1 MFNALFTKTDEYA
14 RLAQAL
20 GGPGA
25 CALFGIPGSGRAMV
39 YAALAKALD
48 KPLCI
53 VTPGEAEATRFAGD
67 LNALG
72 VAAAVFPA
80 RDYVLRPIE
89 GTGREYEYRRLAV
102 LGDLV
107 GGRLQAVCVPDEG
120 LTQYTTP
127 RADFCANTR
136 SLRPGDTLPR
146 AELTALLYGAGYTR
160 RDQVDGPGQFSIR
173 GDIADIYA
181 PDMKQ
186 PARMEFWGDEIDTM
200 HTFDLATQR
209 RDEPIEKIYV
219 SPAREILFGQPAD
232 AAEKIRSYIKKA
244 RGRRRTALE
253 TCTAADLAQ
262 LDGGAMP
269 VNMDKYLTLRYPEP
283 ATILDYFD
291 DPLLIL
297 EEPASLREAERATA
311 FRRGEELSAL
321 LEDGVLAAGLD
332 KLYAES
338 GWLWA
343 QCAAHRTLCAENF
356 ARSMPD
362 VPLKTIVNA
371 PAHAARLGRRGR
383 GAAGGHPAAL
393 QRRHGGHGHGRHAPC
408 GGRSGRRPAHQRAE
422 RHDGCGGGAER
433 RVGADPA
440 GAAFRR
446 VQPAVCEIRRVYG
459 PRLRRERRTEEEKAQ

>member
-160 RDQVDGPGQFSIR
+160 RDR
-173 GDIADIYA
+173 WR
-181 PDMKQ
+181 
-186 PARMEFWGDEIDTM
+186 AR
-200 HTFDLATQR
+200 
-209 RDEPIEKIYV
+209 V
-219 SPAREILFGQPAD
+219 SFRS
-232 AAEKIRSYIKKA
+232 AA
-244 RGRRRTALE
+244 
-253 TCTAADLAQ
+253 
-262 LDGGAMP
+262 
-269 VNMDKYLTLRYPEP
+269 TLR
-283 ATILDYFD
+283 T
-291 DPLLIL
+291 
-297 EEPASLREAERATA
+297 ST
-311 FRRGEELSAL
+311 
-321 LEDGVLAAGLD
+321 
-332 KLYAES
+332 
-338 GWLWA
+338 
-343 QCAAHRTLCAENF
+343 
-356 ARSMPD
+356 
-362 VPLKTIVNA
+362 
-371 PAHAARLGRRGR
+371 
-383 GAAGGHPAAL
+383 
-393 QRRHGGHGHGRHAPC
+393 
-408 GGRSGRRPAHQRAE
+408 RP
-422 RHDGCGGGAER
+422 
-433 RVGADPA
+433 
-440 GAAFRR
+440 
-446 VQPAVCEIRRVYG
+446 
-459 PRLRRERRTEEEKAQ
+459 T

>member
-1 MFNALFTKTDEYA
+1 M
-14 RLAQAL
+14 
-20 GGPGA
+20 
-25 CALFGIPGSGRAMV
+25 
-39 YAALAKALD
+39 
-48 KPLCI
+48 
-53 VTPGEAEATRFAGD
+53 
-67 LNALG
+67 
-72 VAAAVFPA
+72 
-80 RDYVLRPIE
+80 
-89 GTGREYEYRRLAV
+89 
-102 LGDLV
+102 
-107 GGRLQAVCVPDEG
+107 PDEG

-136 SLRPGDTLPR
+136 SLHPGDTLPR

-321 LEDGVLAAGLD
+321 LEDGVLSAAPG
-332 KLYAES
+332 
-338 GWLWA
+338 
-343 QCAAHRTLCAENF
+343 CA
-356 ARSMPD
+356 
-362 VPLKTIVNA
+362 
-371 PAHAARLGRRGR
+371 
-383 GAAGGHPAAL
+383 
-393 QRRHGGHGHGRHAPC
+393 
-408 GGRSGRRPAHQRAE
+408 RAM
-422 RHDGCGGGAER
+422 
-433 RVGADPA
+433 
-440 GAAFRR
+440 
-446 VQPAVCEIRRVYG
+446 
-459 PRLRRERRTEEEKAQ
+459 